1 MDGDRAVADV
11 GEPLAASLRDLGNG
25 GLLVVTGAG
34 VSVASGIP
42 TFRGNDPGAI
52 WKRDVTELGTRRYF
66 EEDPV
71 GSWRWYMARFD
82 RVAEARPNAAHEA
95 IVALERWQLGRGAPF
110 LLVTQ
115 NVDTLHEQAG
125 SQAMVKVHGSADR
138 VRCSRDGCALGA
150 PRGSLPRSSVDLAA
164 FRREPALAHLPR
176 CPACGALLR
185 QHVLWFDE
193 TYDEHADYQIHRV
206 VDAAEG
212 AELVLFAGTSFS
224 VGITDLLLDVA
235 RRNGAAAFAVD
246 PAPPPR
252 PTPGVRFLRAA
263 AEELLP
269 AIACRVKPL
278 A

>member
-1 MDGDRAVADV
+1 
-11 GEPLAASLRDLGNG
+11 
-25 GLLVVTGAG
+25 LVVTGAG

-42 TFRGNDPGAI
+42 TFRGNDAGAI

-71 GSWRWYMARFD
+71 GSWRWYLERFD
-82 RVAEARPNAAHEA
+82 RVAHARPNAAHAA
-95 IVALERWQLGRGAPF
+95 IVALERWQTGRGAPF

-125 SQAMVKVHGSADR
+125 SRAMVKVHGSADR

-150 PRGSLPRSSVDLAA
+150 PHGSLPRSAIDLAA

-176 CPACGALLR
+176 CPGCGALLR
-185 QHVLWFDE
+185 QHLLWFDE

-206 VDAAEG
+206 IAAAEE
-212 AELVLFAGTSFS
+212 AALVLFAGTSFS
-224 VGITDLLLDVA
+224 VGITDLLLDSA
-235 RRNGAAAFAVD
+235 WRNGAAAFAVD

-252 PTPGVRFLRAA
+252 ATPGVRHLRAA

-269 AIACRVKPL
+269 AIVAAL
-278 A
+278 

>member
-1 MDGDRAVADV
+1 MPSEGLPLGPAETA
-11 GEPLAASLRDLGNG
+11 EPLLAALRGLGSS

-66 EEDPV
+66 ESDPV
-71 GSWRWYMARFD
+71 GSWRWYLERFD
-82 RVAEARPNAAHEA
+82 RVADARPNAAHHA
-95 IVALERWQLGRGAPF
+95 IVELERWQPARDAPF

-125 SQAMVKVHGSADR
+125 STAMVKVHGSADR
-138 VRCSRDGCALGA
+138 VRCSREGCALGA

-164 FRREPALAHLPR
+164 FRPEPALVPLPR
-176 CPACGALLR
+176 CPSCGALLR

-193 TYDEHADYQIHRV
+193 TYDQHADYQIERV
-206 VDAAEG
+206 IAAAEE
-212 AELVLFAGTSFS
+212 AEVVLFAGTSFS
-224 VGITDLLLDVA
+224 VGITDLLLHTPG
-235 RRNGAAAFAVD
+235 RNGAGASAID

-252 PTPGVRFLRAA
+252 PTPA
-263 AEELLP
+263 
-269 AIACRVKPL
+269 
-278 A
+278 